1 MVGSAITDA
10 TEDPGKGKPDDPDL
24 NKYTGLYR
32 GDWGETAVIN
42 WKGALAFLEL
52 PTADPLGNL
61 GTLKQ
66 DGVQTFRRIR
76 ADGKQGEQIRFDLDA
91 NGQVV
96 RMWRHS
102 NYDTKVR

>member
-1 MVGSAITDA
+1 M
-10 TEDPGKGKPDDPDL
+10 
-24 NKYTGLYR
+24 
-32 GDWGETAVIN
+32 IN